1 MQKVMDHFL
10 KPLKPFFEDPKMAK
24 GGTVEE
30 FYTGVAES
38 LVNFSETVLD
48 LAVQKV
54 KEHHKWRTFPQV
66 ADCIAYC
73 KAARDEL
80 YGKTIANAPPKEP
93 YPEWTKE
100 RQTWAAQ
107 ALCGSRG
114 LTFSL
119 RAAED
124 GSIVALWDFV
134 REKARLPNEAEF
146 RTIQN
151 NHKFREASL
160 ADAGMPA
167 SCRKLRAV
175 MLARRETLSALV
187 RKEADRANQAR

>member
-10 KPLKPFFEDPKMAK
+10 KPLKPFFDDPKMAK

-48 LAVQKV
+48 AAVQKV
-54 KEHHKWRTFPQV
+54 KEEHKWRTFPQV
-66 ADCIAYC
+66 ADCIGYC

-100 RQTWAAQ
+100 RQSWAAKV
-107 ALCGSRG
+107 LCGSQG
-114 LTFSL
+114 LKFSL
-119 RAAED
+119 RAADD
-124 GSIVALWDFV
+124 GSILALWDFV
-134 REKARLPNEAEF
+134 RGNARLPNEPEF
-146 RTIQN
+146 ATVQT
-151 NHKFREASL
+151 NHRIREASL
-160 ADAGMPA
+160 KEHGVPIEYRGL
-167 SCRKLRAV
+167 RKA
-175 MLARRETLSALV
+175 MLGRRDKLAELVRREKNLS
-187 RKEADRANQAR
+187 